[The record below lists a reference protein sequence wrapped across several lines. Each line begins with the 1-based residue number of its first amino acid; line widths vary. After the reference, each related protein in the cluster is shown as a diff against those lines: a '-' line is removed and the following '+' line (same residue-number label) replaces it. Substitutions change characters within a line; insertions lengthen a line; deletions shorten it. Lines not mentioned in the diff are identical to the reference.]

1 MECEIDGEWR
11 RDGGGRRHGRE
22 QGKRK
27 IERKNHKTAC
37 LTHLLTGNDTNRA
50 CLTNGSG
57 SDSHRLLFSVHN
69 ILSLSSQPRPT
80 AKARSIKICL
90 SNLGIIVS
98 SPSPFS

>member
-1 MECEIDGEWR
+1 M
-11 RDGGGRRHGRE
+11 RDRWGVATGRGRKKAR
-22 QGKRK
+22 QRAGKERK